1 MSEATRSA
9 SHLDLEDRVLLVT
22 GAARGLGACIAERAA
37 ARGAR
42 LLLGDVRDA
51 QGEAV
56 AKKIGGATRYLHLDV
71 TQERDWARWVE
82 AAIAEWGRIDAL
94 INDAA
99 ILHIGILEHTPP
111 DVFEQV
117 FRVNTLG
124 PYLGIRAVLP
134 AMKRQGK
141 GAIVNISSIDGMT
154 GMNGVS
160 AYATSKW
167 GLRGLTKSTA
177 MELGRYGIRV
187 NCVCPAGGNPEM
199 YEPWGEALAKL
210 ADQTQDYTD
219 NRAIPGNAP
228 ISSIA
233 DATLFL
239 ASDASRQCTGID
251 LPVDGGATVGHFIP
265 GFNEI

>member
-1 MSEATRSA
+1 MSEPTRSDTSLA
-9 SHLDLEDRVLLVT
+9 LDERVLLVT
-22 GAARGLGACIAERAA
+22 GAARGLGACLAERAA

-42 LLLGDVRDA
+42 LLLGDVRDEA
-51 QGEAV
+51 GEAV
-56 AKKIGGATRYLHLDV
+56 AKKLGGGARYLHLDV
-71 TQERDWARWVE
+71 AQEQDWQRWVE
-82 AAIAEWGRIDAL
+82 AVLAEWGRIDAL

-124 PYLGIRAVLP
+124 PFLGIRAVLP
-134 AMKRQGK
+134 AMKRQNSGS
-141 GAIVNISSIDGMT
+141 IVNIASIDGIS
-154 GMNGVS
+154 GMNGLS

-167 GLRGLTKSTA
+167 GLRGLSKSTA

-199 YEPWGEALAKL
+199 YAPWAEPLAAI
-210 ADQTQDYTD
+210 ADETRDYTD

-228 ISSIA
+228 LEAIA
-233 DATLFL
+233 DAALFL

-251 LPVDGGATVGHFIP
+251 LPVDGGASVGHFMP